1 MTSTRHG
8 GRRRS
13 LTKAQLLPLSAIEVR
28 QLSLKHHLALASL
41 RTGRA
46 DVDAIATVLNVV
58 YLAFFLRDAS
68 DRDVSPY
75 RAAEA
80 ALNAIV
86 ERVRRAQPGE
96 PNDDER
102 AALERIVVQH
112 DAQMATVPKYRL
124 IDAWSRLT
132 RIVQDCG
139 TSPIPAP
146 E

>member
-1 MTSTRHG
+1 M
-8 GRRRS
+8 
-13 LTKAQLLPLSAIEVR
+13 LLPLPAVEAR
-28 QLSLKHHLALASL
+28 HLSLKHHVALASL
-41 RTGRA
+41 RAGRA
-46 DVDAIATVLNVV
+46 DVDAIATVMNVV
-58 YLAFFLRDAS
+58 YLAFFLRDAN

-86 ERVRRAQPGE
+86 ERVRRAQAGE

-112 DAQMATVPKYRL
+112 DMQMATLPKYRL

-132 RIVQDCG
+132 RIVQDVG
-139 TSPIPAP
+139 PSPIPAP